1 MENNELKE
9 KMLCVLKSKA
19 DELFAQT
26 LNTEVGR
33 IYIEK
38 ERRYRTEKCKV
49 LWIFPSE
56 GLVFDGY
63 DYTISLCNSKFDITE
78 EEYEEIMKIREEKIK
93 EKQLEELTKLCNNN

>member
-1 MENNELKE
+1 MDKLKE
-9 KMLCVLKSKA
+9 KMLCALKSKA
-19 DELFAQT
+19 DELCYNS

-38 ERRYRTEKCKV
+38 ERRYRTEKCKI
-49 LWIFPSE
+49 LWVFPSE

-63 DYTISLCNSKFDITE
+63 DYTISLSSSKFKITK

-93 EKQLEELTKLCNNN
+93 EKQLKELEKLCNKEQN

>member
-1 MENNELKE
+1 MEDKEIKE
-9 KMLCVLKSKA
+9 KMLCALKSKA
-19 DELFAQT
+19 DELSTHT

-38 ERRYRTEKCKV
+38 ERRYRTEKCKI
-49 LWIFPSE
+49 LWIFSSE

-63 DYTISLCNSKFDITE
+63 DYAISLGNSKFEITK

-93 EKQLEELTKLCNNN
+93 EKQLEELTKLCNGN